1 MRLWH
6 WKLIEGLPK
15 QQLVAQWRELSAIA
29 TNIRVKGTPNHIL
42 VNKIMNYSF
51 DHFISYAHYVRSEM
65 TRRGYKTMD
74 KVWDNICSVCDG
86 EYNILPKEE
95 LFVGWHN
102 TRYAVQCLTNLQE
115 KYDCGGITHKEWET
129 LGNVVMRAEYQRALK
144 EELDRRGIF
153 YECNYR

>member
-29 TNIRVKGTPNHIL
+29 TNIRTKGTPNHIL
-42 VNKIMNYSF
+42 VNKVMNYGF
-51 DHFISYAHYVRSEM
+51 DHFISYAYYVRAEM

-74 KVWDNICSVCDG
+74 RVWNNIRSIVDG
-86 EYNILPKEE
+86 ECNILPKEE

-102 TRYAVQCLTNLQE
+102 TRYAVQCLSNLQE
-115 KYDCGGITHKEWET
+115 KYDCGGITSEEWRT
-129 LGNVVMRAEYQRALK
+129 LENKVMKFEHERMLK
-144 EELDRRGIF
+144 EELNRRGIF
-153 YECNYR
+153 YECNY

>member
-42 VNKIMNYSF
+42 VNKVMNYGF
-51 DHFISYAHYVRSEM
+51 DHFISYAYYIRSEM

-74 KVWDNICSVCDG
+74 RVWNNICSVCDG

-115 KYDCGGITHKEWET
+115 KYDCGGITDEEWYVLESR
-129 LGNVVMRAEYQRALK
+129 VMKIENERMLK
-144 EELDRRGIF
+144 EEVERRGIF
-153 YECNYR
+153 YECNY